1 METPSPDHRLGD
13 RRQGAGSAPAGDNP
27 DATNKPRPSRR
38 RSRNRRGE
46 GALLRGE
53 LLEAAHRVLERDG
66 HRALSLRAVAREASV
81 TTPAIYP
88 HFEDRQALVSQLVVD
103 IWKELAATM
112 SVAEERAEAEGPLAQ
127 LEAQLAAY
135 VEFAYSS
142 PTRYELLF
150 LTSAD
155 VERIRGMGLESTTE
169 PVYEALERAVLRC
182 KEHGYQFPVSFV
194 DAGAE
199 GNTVLFFVVAH
210 GRVALATAALHDA
223 FSVPQ
228 AIHAFVRTVVRSL
241 VHPPAD

>member
-1 METPSPDHRLGD
+1 METPSPNRRLVD
-13 RRQGAGSAPAGDNP
+13 RRQGAGSAPADDNP
-27 DATNKPRPSRR
+27 GAINKPRPSRR

-53 LLEAAHRVLERDG
+53 LLEAAHRVLARDG

-127 LEAQLAAY
+127 IEAQLAAY
-135 VEFAYSS
+135 VEFALSS

-150 LTSAD
+150 STSAD
-155 VERIRGMGLESTTE
+155 VENIRGMGLESTTQ

-194 DAGAE
+194 DAEAE
-199 GNTVLFFVVAH
+199 ANTVLLFVVAH
-210 GRVALATAALHDA
+210 GRVALATAALHEK
-223 FSVPQ
+223 FSMPQ